1 MRERDGRRQSM
12 LNPDEFY
19 TDHPPEELAD
29 NLPERPISSLRSIQ
43 HFYGRLYT
51 LATAGGGEYA
61 AYLTPDQANDLI
73 GTEESLIVI
82 RVDLSAEQPSLDA
95 DQPVRVTQYT
105 DDLVQG
111 VAHCKF
117 SAARGIDHSVT
128 HRSGRNSD
136 PEKLARYACERLT
149 RWATDDVVQGVADDH
164 PDGDIIRGLAA
175 VGNDESSLDRIR
187 ESVQTELGGS
197 TTALLTVQVRRE
209 AGADYEWPGDVP
221 VFNEAMRAR
230 KLSKL

>member
-1 MRERDGRRQSM
+1 M

>member
-1 MRERDGRRQSM
+1 
-12 LNPDEFY
+12 
-19 TDHPPEELAD
+19 
-29 NLPERPISSLRSIQ
+29 
-43 HFYGRLYT
+43 
-51 LATAGGGEYA
+51 
-61 AYLTPDQANDLI
+61 
-73 GTEESLIVI
+73 
-82 RVDLSAEQPSLDA
+82 
-95 DQPVRVTQYT
+95 VTQYT